1 MRSSMCKRLSFDLRS
16 TRDSINRAAV
26 MLSDFFDKQGLPDE
40 VTFDI
45 KLATQ
50 EAVVNAAEHGN
61 HYDECKRVHI
71 CCETTGRAVT
81 VTVCDEGLGFDP
93 CGVPDP
99 TLPDNILRENGRGV
113 FLMRNLCDEVCFNDK
128 GNKVTIV
135 KQIPN
140 SQ

>member
-1 MRSSMCKRLSFDLRS
+1 MRSSTCKRLNFDLRS
-16 TRDSINRAAV
+16 TRDSVNRVAA
-26 MLSDFFDKQGLPDE
+26 MLSCFFDKQKLPDE

-61 HYDECKRVHI
+61 KYDHSKNVHI
-71 CCETTGRAVT
+71 SCETTDRAVT

-93 CGVPDP
+93 CCVLDP
-99 TLPDNILRENGRGV
+99 TLPENILRENGRGV
-113 FLMRNLCDEVCFNDK
+113 FLMRNLCDEVRFNDK

-135 KQIPN
+135 KHIPN

>member
-16 TRDSINRAAV
+16 TRDSVNRVAA
-26 MLSDFFDKQGLPDE
+26 MLSCFFDKQGLSDE

-50 EAVVNAAEHGN
+50 EAVVNAVEHGN
-61 HYDECKRVHI
+61 QYDEGKWVHI
-71 CCETTGRAVT
+71 CCETTDRAIT

-93 CGVPDP
+93 CCVPDP
-99 TLPDNILRENGRGV
+99 TLPENILREGGRGV
-113 FLMRNLCDEVCFNDK
+113 FLMRNLCDQVCFNDK

-135 KQIPN
+135 KQVPN